1 MPRVKNGV
9 AHHARKKKIMEAA
22 KGARG
27 GRSKL
32 YKAAKETVE
41 RAMRYAYRD
50 RRKRKGEFR
59 TLWITRIN
67 AAARLHDL
75 SYSRFMAGLKSAG
88 VEIDRKMLAEMAVTD
103 ADAFARLAELA
114 KGGAGA

>member
-32 YKAAKETVE
+32 YKAAKETME

-50 RRKRKGEFR
+50 RRKKKSEFR
-59 TLWITRIN
+59 MLWITRIN
-67 AAARLHDL
+67 AAARVHGL
-75 SYSRFMAGLKSAG
+75 SYSRMMNGLRTAG
-88 VEIDRKMLAEMAVTD
+88 VDINRKMLADLAVRD
-103 ADAFARLAELA
+103 AGAFAKFAELA
-114 KGGAGA
+114 KGQQN

>member
-9 AHHARKKKIMEAA
+9 AHHARKRKIMAAA

-41 RAMRYAYRD
+41 RGMRYAYRD
-50 RRKRKGEFR
+50 RRKKKSDFR
-59 TLWITRIN
+59 QLWITRIN
-67 AAARLHDL
+67 AAARMHGL
-75 SYSRFMAGLKSAG
+75 SYSRFMAALKKAG
-88 VEIDRKMLAEMAVTD
+88 VEINRKVLADLAVRD
-103 ADAFARLAELA
+103 LDAFARIAEMA
-114 KGGAGA
+114 KAQG

>member
-1 MPRVKNGV
+1 MPRVKSGV
-9 AHHARKKKIMEAA
+9 AHHARKKKYMEAA

-41 RAMRYAYRD
+41 RGLRYAYRD

-59 TLWITRIN
+59 ALWITRIN
-67 AAARLHDL
+67 AAARLHGL
-75 SYSRFMAGLKSAG
+75 SYSRLMAGLRRAG
-88 VEIDRKMLAEMAVTD
+88 VDINRKLLADLAVRD
-103 ADAFARLAELA
+103 ADAFARIAEVA
-114 KGGAGA
+114 KEQS

>member
-32 YKAAKETVE
+32 YKAAKETAE

-50 RRKRKGEFR
+50 RRKKKGEFR
-59 TLWITRIN
+59 ALWITRIN
-67 AAARLHDL
+67 AAARIQGM
-75 SYSRFMAGLKSAG
+75 SYSRLMAGIRKEG
-88 VEIDRKMLAEMAVTD
+88 VDINRKILADMAVHDLDAFAKIAEMAKS
-103 ADAFARLAELA
+103 ADQ
-114 KGGAGA
+114 K

>member
-1 MPRVKNGV
+1 MPRVKSNV
-9 AHHARKKKIMEAA
+9 AHHARKKKVMEAA
-22 KGARG
+22 KGAYG

-50 RRKRKGEFR
+50 RRKKKGDFR

-67 AAARLHDL
+67 AAARIHDL
-75 SYSRFMAGLKSAG
+75 SYNRFISGLKKAG

-103 ADAFARLAELA
+103 MDAFARLAELA
-114 KGGAGA
+114 KGV